1 MVSVNLFAVFPIII
15 LDPSQCSRNSMEIS
29 YFYSVTLILS
39 KQSTYDQEFLG
50 RIYSTYILSAVCLKW
65 RG

>member
-1 MVSVNLFAVFPIII
+1 
-15 LDPSQCSRNSMEIS
+15 MEIS